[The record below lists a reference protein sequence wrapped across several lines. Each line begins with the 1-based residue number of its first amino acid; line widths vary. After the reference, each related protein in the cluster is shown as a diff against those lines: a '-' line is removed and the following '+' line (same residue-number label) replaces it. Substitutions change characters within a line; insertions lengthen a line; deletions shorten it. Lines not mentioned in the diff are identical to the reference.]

1 MSMFECTGPVTLV
14 GICALVT
21 VLSAVTHAQDNL
33 YREVPNW
40 IQPPSSRSLG
50 SVSWAYPDSAGN
62 IWIAERCGQNDCVG
76 RDDFAPILSF
86 DPSGRLTKSFGAGMF
101 VWPHGIFVDSDGSI
115 WVTDARGDGRR
126 GHQVLK
132 FSSDG
137 EMLMSLGEAGV
148 AGDGTSQFNG
158 PTDVAVASNGDIFV
172 SDGHETDSN
181 NRVLKFSRDGKF
193 LKSWGG
199 TGSDAGE
206 FDVPHALAMDSRGR
220 LFVADRNNNR
230 IQIFDQ
236 EGVFLE
242 EWSQFGR
249 ATGLYIAAD
258 DTIFVSDNQ
267 SNTQRNPGWRRGI
280 YVGSARDGSVTA
292 FIPDPDFDPD
302 NAEAT
307 GAHGLCANAAGEIF
321 GADVGAETL
330 RKYVLR

>member
-1 MSMFECTGPVTLV
+1 MSMFECVRPATLV
-14 GICALVT
+14 GICAPVT
-21 VLSAVTHAQDNL
+21 VLLALTSAQDNSYQEL
-33 YREVPNW
+33 PNW
-40 IQPPSSRSLG
+40 IQPPASRTLG
-50 SVSWAYPDSAGN
+50 AVSWAYPDSKGN
-62 IWIAERCGQNDCVG
+62 IWIAERCGQNGCLG
-76 RDDFAPILSF
+76 RDDLSPILSF
-86 DPSGRLTKSFGAGMF
+86 DPSGRLIKSFGAGMF
-101 VWPHGIFVDSDGSI
+101 VWPHGIFVDQDDNI
-115 WVTDARGDGRR
+115 WVTDARSDGRR
-126 GHQVLK
+126 GHQVIK

-137 EMLMSLGEAGV
+137 AILMRLGEAGV
-148 AGDGTSQFNG
+148 AGDGTGQFNG

-172 SDGHETDSN
+172 ADGHEADSN

-206 FDVPHALAMDSRGR
+206 FNVPHALATDSRGR

-230 IQIFDQ
+230 IQVFDQ

-258 DTIFVSDNQ
+258 DTLFVSDNQ

-280 YVGSARDGSVTA
+280 HVGSARDGLVTA
-292 FIPDPDFDPD
+292 FIPDRDFDPE

-321 GADVGAETL
+321 GAEVGAQTV
-330 RKYVLR
+330 RKYVRR